1 MKARLER
8 DAVSAVK
15 ARDDVRRDTLRF
27 VLAAIRNEEVARRLA
42 AIDDLIKKGMD
53 EPARALWLQANS
65 PDTLG
70 DDAVMDVLR
79 RQIKMRRDSIEAFE
93 KGGRAELAANEN
105 AQLEVI
111 AGYLPAQLDEA
122 AVEAA
127 VRAAVA
133 ETGATGPKDM
143 GKVIGAVRAAVGD
156 RAEGRV
162 VSAVAQR
169 VLKERAGA

>member
-1 MKARLER
+1 M
-8 DAVSAVK
+8 K

-27 VLAAIRNEEVARRLA
+27 VLAAIRNEEIARRQA
-42 AIDDLIKKGMD
+42 AIDDLMKKGMD
-53 EPARALWLQANS
+53 EPARALWLRANS
-65 PDTLG
+65 PDTLS
-70 DDAVMDVLR
+70 DDAVTDVLR
-79 RQIKMRRDSIEAFE
+79 RQIKMRRDSIDAFQ

-105 AQLEVI
+105 AQLDVI
-111 AGYLPAQLDEA
+111 AGYLPPQLDEA

-127 VRAAVA
+127 VRTAVA

-143 GKVIGAVRAAVGD
+143 GKVIVAVRAAIGD

>member
-1 MKARLER
+1 M
-8 DAVSAVK
+8 K

-27 VLAAIRNEEVARRLA
+27 VLAAIRNEEIARRQA
-42 AIDDLIKKGMD
+42 AIDDLMKKGMD
-53 EPARALWLQANS
+53 EPARALWLRANS
-65 PDTLG
+65 PDTLS
-70 DDAVMDVLR
+70 DDAVTDVLR
-79 RQIKMRRDSIEAFE
+79 RQIKMRRDSIDAFQ
-93 KGGRAELAANEN
+93 KGGRVELAANEN
-105 AQLEVI
+105 AQLDVI
-111 AGYLPAQLDEA
+111 AGYLPPQLDEA

-127 VRAAVA
+127 VRTAVA

-143 GKVIGAVRAAVGD
+143 GKVIVAVRAAIGD

>member
-1 MKARLER
+1 LKARIER
-8 DAVSAVK
+8 DAVSATK

-42 AIDDLIKKGMD
+42 AIDDLIKDRVD
-53 EPARALWLQANS
+53 EQARAAWLASNA
-65 PDTLG
+65 PDKLS
-70 DDAVMDVLR
+70 DDAVMDVLW
-79 RQIKMRRDSIEAFE
+79 RQVKMRRDSIDAFQ
-93 KGGRAELAANEN
+93 KGGRAELAANEK
-105 AQLEVI
+105 AQLDVI

-127 VRAAVA
+127 VRTAIT

-169 VLKERAGA
+169 ILKERAGA